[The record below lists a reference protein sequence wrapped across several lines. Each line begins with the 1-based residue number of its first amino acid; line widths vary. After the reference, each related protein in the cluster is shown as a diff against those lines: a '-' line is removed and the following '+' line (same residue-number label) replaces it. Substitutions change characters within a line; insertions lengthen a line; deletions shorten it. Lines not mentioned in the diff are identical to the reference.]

1 MDQPSPSPQAGA
13 DVPGATTA
21 HTGSAS
27 RGPLADA
34 AAIQAVAGRFTVR
47 DITVFGSTLV
57 LLIVSLIPMFEERYN
72 LWNLGNLF
80 LLGLGIILPV
90 IVTALFLARRLQ
102 PNNVVRI
109 GSLSTDQFASVVASF
124 TLAFFFLATVE
135 TFSLAALFG
144 LIGAL
149 GLLAAT
155 VLGPHLPYLSADF
168 KGRAETPAHPVAR
181 ESAVPE
187 HKPVPLKKLKKP
199 MLSRQSKQPEPGPVA
214 AGAPREGVGHMPGAA
229 AVPAAGATPAAGVG
243 ATPGA
248 AAMPASGVVPPAG
261 TSGEAAGMPAAAAKP
276 TTGVVPPASGEPGT
290 QAQVPAQTQAGAFAA
305 KVPAG
310 EGTGPASETGPADR
324 VGAATGGAAT
334 DLTPPTMAT
343 PKVTYP
349 PTQIG
354 ATVDPSSR
362 PEESENGNNYE
373 AFWFAVPQPR
383 TAVDEKTGAP
393 VFIIEP
399 GGWVLA
405 LEDRGHE
412 FLVQNTDGRLGVLR
426 DLTHVERG

>member
-1 MDQPSPSPQAGA
+1 
-13 DVPGATTA
+13 
-21 HTGSAS
+21 
-27 RGPLADA
+27 
-34 AAIQAVAGRFTVR
+34 VAGRFTVR

-102 PNNVVRI
+102 PGNVVRI

-187 HKPVPLKKLKKP
+187 HRPVALKKLKKP

-214 AGAPREGVGHMPGAA
+214 AGTSG
-229 AVPAAGATPAAGVG
+229 AGA
-243 ATPGA
+243 
-248 AAMPASGVVPPAG
+248 
-261 TSGEAAGMPAAAAKP
+261 
-276 TTGVVPPASGEPGT
+276 GVVPPASGEHVGAMPGAGAVPGAGVVPPAGASGEAVGAKPNAGVVPPASGESGK
-290 QAQVPAQTQAGAFAA
+290 QAQAPAQSQAGAFEAR
-305 KVPAG
+305 VPAG
-310 EGTGPASETGPADR
+310 EGTSPARETGPARETSTADR
-324 VGAATGGAAT
+324 AGAAS

-362 PEESENGNNYE
+362 PEESENGNHYE

-393 VFIIEP
+393 AFIIEP

-412 FLVQNTDGRLGVLR
+412 FLVQNTDGRLGVLH